1 MTEQKEAIPTIPQV
15 QKQVVKKVDYKD
27 ASKKSP
33 IKKIKETFPK
43 PLIPTKR
50 FGKILG
56 IIFVLVLIIAGI
68 QFPFASFMSGN
79 MDATIDIGYPLPFLE
94 LGLQG
99 EGDFPFLP
107 INFILDFLIY
117 IILAYIIDIFL
128 KLILESQLFK
138 SKEKIKETPAIF
150 KNQNQTAP
158 EKIQTTPVAS

>member
-107 INFILDFLIY
+107 INFI
-117 IILAYIIDIFL
+117 IDIFL